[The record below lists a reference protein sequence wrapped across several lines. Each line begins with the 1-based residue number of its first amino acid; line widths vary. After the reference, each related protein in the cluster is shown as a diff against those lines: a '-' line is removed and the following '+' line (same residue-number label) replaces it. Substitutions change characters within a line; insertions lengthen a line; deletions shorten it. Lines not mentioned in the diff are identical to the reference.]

1 MKITVDTNILVRA
14 MTGDD
19 ARQSKVAQAQ
29 LAKAEIIVLAKSAR
43 LLS

>member
-29 LAKAEIIVLAKSAR
+29 LVKAEIIALAKSAR